1 MSCSPVIDLAA
12 ARARRGLPPA
22 TVTAMP
28 PPARFRRGQPVTVL
42 NRPIAYGWISAVVWD
57 RAARAWT
64 YRVQTP
70 TGQIS
75 CDETRLADRGREE
88 G

>member
-1 MSCSPVIDLAA
+1 MTAVLLDLSA
-12 ARARRGLPPA
+12 ARARRGLTPVP
-22 TVTAMP
+22 TAP
-28 PPARFRRGQPVTVL
+28 TPPARFRRGQPVTVL
-42 NRPIAYGWISAVVWD
+42 TRPIAYGWISAAVWD

-70 TGQIS
+70 AGQIS
-75 CDETRLADRGREE
+75 CAETRLADRQRGE